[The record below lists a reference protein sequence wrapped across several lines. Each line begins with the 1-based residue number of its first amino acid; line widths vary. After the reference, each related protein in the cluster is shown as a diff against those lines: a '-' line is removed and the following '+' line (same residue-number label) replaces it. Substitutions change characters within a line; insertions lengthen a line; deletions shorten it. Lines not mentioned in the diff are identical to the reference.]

1 VQPEEKS
8 MSASA
13 LKRKT
18 NREIQILPWRP
29 EFVEPTTLLWNQ
41 TFPQHRVSP
50 DYLEQRLFGS
60 KWFNASG
67 CWAAWRSQECLGWIL
82 ATRRSD
88 DRAGPRTKGYLE
100 VLAVNDEGLRQDV
113 DGMLIRS
120 AFFWLRAQG
129 ASVACLDS
137 LPVSG
142 EQAEQCTSAL
152 IQRLEGRGFQRAGL
166 LWDLGLTPERQAARK
181 KELAQDLTLRRWQP
195 EDEGPLTEM
204 FRRSG
209 WMRFARQWAG
219 CRRDLA
225 YATDPQ
231 QICVAAM
238 EGRPM
243 GFCQSVLSDQI
254 KDYSV
259 LGKWVASATERDS
272 GLDRVGYLLN
282 MVVDPAFR
290 GRGIGYAMVRK
301 QCSDLFESGAQ
312 EIRGWALRPAFY
324 RQFGACLRG
333 AFLKMEVPL

>member
-1 VQPEEKS
+1 

-29 EFVEPTTLLWNQ
+29 EFVEPMALLWNQ
-41 TFPQHRVSP
+41 AFPRDQVSP
-50 DYLEQRLFGS
+50 DYLVQRLFGS

-67 CWAAWRSQECLGWIL
+67 CWAAWRSEECLGWIL
-82 ATRRSD
+82 ATRRSGN
-88 DRAGPRTKGYLE
+88 RAGHRTKGYLE

-113 DGMLIRS
+113 DGALIRS
-120 AFFWLRAQG
+120 AFSWFRAQG

-152 IQRLEGRGFQRAGL
+152 IQRLEARGFQRAGL
-166 LWDLGLTPERQAARK
+166 LWDLGLTPERQAVRK
-181 KELAQDLTLRRWQP
+181 KELAQGLTLRRWQP
-195 EDEGPLTEM
+195 EDDGPLTEM

-209 WMRFARQWAG
+209 WMRFARRWAG
-219 CRRDLA
+219 CRRDPT
-225 YATDPQ
+225 YAKDPQ
-231 QICVAAM
+231 QMCVAAM
-238 EGRPM
+238 EGHPV
-243 GFCQSVLSDQI
+243 GFCQNLLSDQI

-259 LGKWVASATERDS
+259 LGRWVASATEGGS
-272 GLDRVGYLLN
+272 GFRPVGYLLN

-290 GRGIGYAMVRK
+290 GRGIGRALFLE
-301 QCSDLFESGAQ
+301 QCSRLFALGAK
-312 EIRGWALRPAFY
+312 EIRGWAPRPAFY
-324 RQFGACLRG
+324 RKFGARLRG